1 MSDQNDSN
9 PATAEQKVVDYSG
22 GPIVARS
29 DPWYRMKQSV
39 VVLICLGAGIWCLY
53 DGFWKFPRE
62 NDTAIR
68 RGQRPPHGEWD
79 APLNKALGL
88 ILPPLGIFFL
98 ARMLRATR
106 GEYRLDGQILHVPGH
121 PPIPI
126 SSIRLIDKAI
136 WERKGIARLEYDLA
150 EAGQRRSFTL
160 DDIAYQRD
168 PTDKILDRL
177 EAYAASVAASPGA

>member
-1 MSDQNDSN
+1 MPVHDT
-9 PATAEQKVVDYSG
+9 PHCTCH
-22 GPIVARS
+22 RS
-29 DPWYRMKQSV
+29 SRSPFCSCFFFLMIRRPPRSTLFPYTTLFRS
-39 VVLICLGAGIWCLY
+39 

-98 ARMLRATR
+98 VRMLRATR
-106 GEYRLDGQILHVPGH
+106 GEYRLDGQTLHVPGH

-136 WERKGIARLEYDLA
+136 WERKGIARL
-150 EAGQRRSFTL
+150 
-160 DDIAYQRD
+160 
-168 PTDKILDRL
+168 
-177 EAYAASVAASPGA
+177 

>member
-39 VVLICLGAGIWCLY
+39 VVLICLAAGIWCLY

-68 RGQRPPHGEWD
+68 RGQRPPLSREPRSDHQD
-79 APLNKALGL
+79 V
-88 ILPPLGIFFL
+88 
-98 ARMLRATR
+98 
-106 GEYRLDGQILHVPGH
+106 VPGAH
-121 PPIPI
+121 GRGSGRAWASE
-126 SSIRLIDKAI
+126 SST
-136 WERKGIARLEYDLA
+136 ARSYS
-150 EAGQRRSFTL
+150 QVRVR
-160 DDIAYQRD
+160 
-168 PTDKILDRL
+168 
-177 EAYAASVAASPGA
+177 